1 MFKGIM
7 KLFRLSMLSIEQASS
22 WRFFG
27 LALIALI
34 AISLPHMTEA
44 EEESKV
50 VDALTSPAQMAK
62 SLDSALAS
70 QRAELADLKIL
81 QRQLETLQDAVQT
94 EIKAYDSQDA
104 AHGQLLLMSKLRIE
118 DLENAIK
125 DNRLASRALAER
137 VDSFQKRLDS
147 TSILFQKTT
156 DRIEMAQNQIADIRQ
171 SQLSDAQKQQLDTA
185 TQELLQVLKEKKQ
198 LGERYLKTYGD
209 LLGQIKSALDSK
221 KAIGEKMTAQLKILK
236 KASLFERV
244 DPFRD
249 LSGKA
254 FREELQFFWSRVTAF
269 FSSATWKALW
279 ERIKMGG
286 FGPWSVFLAAL
297 VVIIALPG
305 RYRIILKRI
314 EERCEGSQW
323 YYRGC
328 SCCDA
333 LFFTWD

>member
-1 MFKGIM
+1 MTMFKGIM

-22 WRFFG
+22 WRFVG

-50 VDALTSPAQMAK
+50 VDALTSPEQMAK

-171 SQLSDAQKQQLDTA
+171 SQLSDAQKQQLRHCHSRTA
-185 TQELLQVLKEKKQ
+185 SGSQGKE
-198 LGERYLKTYGD
+198 
-209 LLGQIKSALDSK
+209 
-221 KAIGEKMTAQLKILK
+221 TARR
-236 KASLFERV
+236 ALFENLRRPAGPDQV
-244 DPFRD
+244 RPGFQKGDRRKNDGPTENPEK
-249 LSGKA
+249 GVA
-254 FREELQFFWSRVTAF
+254 F
-269 FSSATWKALW
+269 
-279 ERIKMGG
+279 
-286 FGPWSVFLAAL
+286 
-297 VVIIALPG
+297 
-305 RYRIILKRI
+305 
-314 EERCEGSQW
+314 
-323 YYRGC
+323 
-328 SCCDA
+328 
-333 LFFTWD
+333 